1 MSVRWL
7 TQTLAVT
14 TMNLRSLPQRLGA
27 SSVAVVGF
35 ACVVAVFVAVLS
47 IAEGF
52 RRVMERGMSPDVAL
66 VLRTGSDTEMSSGL
80 EMDATRIVK
89 DAPGVLR
96 TAAGPVASAELFV
109 VVDVPKRAT
118 GTDANVPLRGVEP
131 AAFEVRPAVRIV
143 EGAPFRPGRNEVI
156 VGRAAARE
164 FAGLEVGNR
173 LRWGES
179 EWDVAGVFA
188 AADSIYESEIWA
200 DVRVLQPA
208 YRRGSSF
215 QSVYVRLET
224 PDAFQRF
231 KDALTS
237 DPRLDVDVMREDDYY
252 AEQSR
257 VLRSVVN
264 TLGNLIAVLMAV
276 GATFG
281 ALNTMYSA
289 VAARGREIATLR
301 ALGFQG
307 APVVVSV
314 MAESLLLALAG
325 GLIGGGLAWAI
336 ADGYQTATMNWQ
348 SFSQVAF
355 SLTVTPRLLAG
366 GIAYALAMG
375 FLGGIFP
382 AVGAV
387 RTPIVAGLRQV

>member
-1 MSVRWL
+1 MRRWL
-7 TQTLAVT
+7 EQAAAVT
-14 TMNLRSLPQRLGA
+14 AVNLLSLGQRRG
-27 SSVAVVGF
+27 SSAVAVVGF

-52 RRVMERGMSPDVAL
+52 RRVMERGASADVAL
-66 VLRTGSDTEMSSGL
+66 VLRAGSDTEMSSGL
-80 EMDATRIVK
+80 EREHTRIVK

-96 TAAGPVASAELFV
+96 AGAGPVASAELFV
-109 VVDVPKRAT
+109 VVNVPKRAT

-131 AAFEVRPAVRIV
+131 LAFAVRDEVSIV
-143 EGAPFRPGRNEVI
+143 EGSAFEPGRNEVI

-173 LRWGES
+173 LRWGET
-179 EWDVAGVFA
+179 EWDVVGVFA
-188 AADSIYESEIWA
+188 ADGAIWESEIWT

-208 YRRGSSF
+208 YRRGATY
-215 QSVYVRLET
+215 QSVYARLES
-224 PDAFQRF
+224 PDAFRRF
-231 KDALTS
+231 KDALTA
-237 DPRLDVDVMREDDYY
+237 DPRLDVEVMREDEYY

-257 VLRSVVN
+257 VLRELIS
-264 TLGNLIAVLMAV
+264 TLGNLVALLMAV

-307 APVVVSV
+307 GPVLVSV
-314 MAESLLLALAG
+314 MAESLLLALIG
-325 GLIGGGLAWAI
+325 GLLGGGLAWLV
-336 ADGYQTATMNWQ
+336 ADGYDTATMNWQ

-355 SLTVTPRLLAG
+355 SLRVTPGLLAG
-366 GIAYALAMG
+366 GVAYALAMG

-382 AVGAV
+382 AVAAV
-387 RTPIVAGLRQV
+387 RAPIVAALRQA

>member
-1 MSVRWL
+1 MRWL

-14 TMNLRSLPQRLGA
+14 LMNLRSLGQRVGP

-52 RRVMERGMSPDVAL
+52 RRVMERGTSPDVAL

-80 EMDATRIVK
+80 EMDAARIVK

-96 TAAGPVASAELFV
+96 SATGPVASAELFV

-131 AAFEVRPAVRIV
+131 AAFEVRPEVRIV
-143 EGAPFRPGRNEVI
+143 QGAAFRPGRNEVI

-164 FAGLEVGNR
+164 FAGLDVGSR
-173 LRWGES
+173 LRWGDN
-179 EWDVAGVFA
+179 EWEVAGIFTA
-188 AADSIYESEIWA
+188 DDSIYESEIWT

-208 YRRGSSF
+208 YRRGSGF
-215 QSVYVRLET
+215 QSVYARLES
-224 PDAFQRF
+224 PDSFQRF

-257 VLRSVVN
+257 VLRSLVN
-264 TLGNLIAVLMAV
+264 TLGNLIALLMAV

-289 VAARGREIATLR
+289 VAARSREIATLR

-307 APVVVSV
+307 GPVVVSV
-314 MAESLLLALAG
+314 MVESLLLALVG
-325 GLIGGGLAWAI
+325 GLVGGGLAWAI

-355 SLTVTPRLLAG
+355 SLTVTPRLLVG

-387 RTPIVAGLRQV
+387 RTPIVVGLRQV

>member
-1 MSVRWL
+1 MRWL
-7 TQTLAVT
+7 TQTLAIT
-14 TMNLRSLPQRLGA
+14 AMNLRSLGQRAGA

-52 RRVMERGMSPDVAL
+52 RRVMERGMSSDVAL

-96 TAAGPVASAELFV
+96 TAAGPVASAELYV
-109 VVDVPKRAT
+109 VVDVPKRST

-131 AAFEVRPAVRIV
+131 AAFEVRPKIRIV
-143 EGAPFRPGRNEVI
+143 EGAAFRPGRNEVI

-164 FAGLEVGNR
+164 FAGLDVGSR
-173 LRWGES
+173 LRWGEN
-179 EWDVAGVFA
+179 EWQVVGVFA
-188 AADSIYESEIWA
+188 AEDSVYESEIWT

-208 YRRGSSF
+208 YRRGSGF
-215 QSVYVRLET
+215 QSVYARLES

-231 KDALTS
+231 KDALTA

-252 AEQSR
+252 AEHSR
-257 VLRSVVN
+257 VLRELVN
-264 TLGNLIAVLMAV
+264 TLGNLIALLMAV

-307 APVVVSV
+307 GPVVVSV
-314 MAESLLLALAG
+314 MAESLLLALVG
-325 GLIGGGLAWAI
+325 GLIGGGLAWAV

-355 SLTVTPRLLAG
+355 SLSVTPRLLAG

-382 AVGAV
+382 ALGAV
-387 RTPIVAGLRQV
+387 RTPITVGLRQV

>member
-1 MSVRWL
+1 VRWL
-7 TQTLAVT
+7 TQTVAVT
-14 TMNLRSLPQRLGA
+14 AMNLRSLGQRVGP

-52 RRVMERGMSPDVAL
+52 RRVMERGASPDVAL
-66 VLRTGSDTEMSSGL
+66 VLRTGSDNEMSSGL
-80 EMDATRIVK
+80 DTDAARIIK

-96 TAAGPVASAELFV
+96 AGNGPVASAELFV
-109 VVDVPKRAT
+109 VVDVPKRST

-131 AAFEVRPAVRIV
+131 AAFEVRPEVQIV
-143 EGAPFRPGRNEVI
+143 EGSAFRPGRSEVI
-156 VGRAAARE
+156 VGRAASRE
-164 FAGLEVGNR
+164 FAGLDVGNR

-179 EWDVAGVFA
+179 EWQVAGIFA
-188 AADSIYESEIWA
+188 ADESIYESEIWA
-200 DVRVLQPA
+200 DVRVLRPA
-208 YRRGSSF
+208 YRRNGF
-215 QSVYVRLET
+215 QSVYARLES

-231 KDALTS
+231 KDALTA

-257 VLRSVVN
+257 VLRSLVN

-289 VAARGREIATLR
+289 VAARSREIATLR

-307 APVVVSV
+307 GPVVVSV
-314 MAESLLLALAG
+314 MAESLLLALVG
-325 GLIGGGLAWAI
+325 GLLGGGLAWAI

-387 RTPIVAGLRQV
+387 RTPITEGLRQV

>member
-1 MSVRWL
+1 VRWL
-7 TQTLAVT
+7 TQALAVT
-14 TMNLRSLPQRLGA
+14 AMNLRSLGQRVGA

-52 RRVMERGMSPDVAL
+52 RRVMERGMSSDVAL

-96 TAAGPVASAELFV
+96 TAAGPVASAELYV
-109 VVDVPKRAT
+109 VVDVPKRST

-131 AAFEVRPAVRIV
+131 AAFEVRPKIRIV
-143 EGAPFRPGRNEVI
+143 EGAAFRPGRNEVI

-164 FAGLEVGNR
+164 FAGLDVGNR
-173 LRWGES
+173 LSWGEN
-179 EWDVAGVFA
+179 EWQVVGVFA
-188 AADSIYESEIWA
+188 AEDSVYESEIWT

-208 YRRGSSF
+208 YRRGSGF
-215 QSVYVRLET
+215 QSVYARLES

-231 KDALTS
+231 KDALTA

-252 AEQSR
+252 AEHSR
-257 VLRSVVN
+257 VLRELVN
-264 TLGNLIAVLMAV
+264 TLGNLIALLMAV

-289 VAARGREIATLR
+289 VAARSREIATLR

-307 APVVVSV
+307 GPVVASV
-314 MAESLLLALAG
+314 MAESLLLALVG
-325 GLIGGGLAWAI
+325 GLLGGGLAWLV

-355 SLTVTPRLLAG
+355 SLSVTPRLLAG

-382 AVGAV
+382 AIGAV
-387 RTPIVAGLRQV
+387 RTPITVGLRQV